1 MTPLAPHLTAFLQER
16 LPVEQGVSEHT
27 QDSYSYA
34 FQLLLTFAGRKLRVS
49 PSALQLEQI
58 DAPLILAFLEHLESV
73 RRNKVGSR
81 NVRLAAIKS
90 FMRFLEHRVPS
101 SLNKFTGLGPFLRRR
116 PVCHSYVISRLLK
129 REPYSMRRIRRPEV
143 ASEIAPCSSSPS
155 LPACA
160 CPNSSDF
167 G

>member
-1 MTPLAPHLTAFLQER
+1 MTPLAPHLTAFLQQR
-16 LPVEQGVSEHT
+16 LPLEQGVSEHT
-27 QDSYSYA
+27 RDSYSYA

-116 PVCHSYVISRLLK
+116 
-129 REPYSMRRIRRPEV
+129 
-143 ASEIAPCSSSPS
+143 
-155 LPACA
+155 
-160 CPNSSDF
+160 
-167 G
+167 